1 TAQGVPLAGVWL
13 SAAGA
18 ILIANMGGFDTLYTA
33 TAFLNACGFLLCG
46 AALFVLRRREPALR
60 RPHRAFGYPWVPG
73 IALFISGVLLALL
86 VGGNTGP
93 SLVAIAVVGV
103 TYPLFRLVRRQLHRR
118 Q

>member
-1 TAQGVPLAGVWL
+1 L

-18 ILIANMGGFDTLYTA
+18 ILIANAGGFDTLYTA

-60 RPHRAFGYPWVPG
+60 RPYRAYGYPWVPG
-73 IALFISGVLLALL
+73 GALFISGVLM
-86 VGGNTGP
+86 VVFVVGNTGP

-103 TYPLFRLVRRQLHRR
+103 TYPLFGLVRRQLHGRHR
-118 Q
+118 AAEP